1 MFVLNCQLCN
11 LCVVTQIPFQISILI
26 SVLGVLIS
34 IVNIIF
40 KCLGVCC
47 CVRVVLFMFSK
58 APSNCQEI
66 SKNISLQV
74 DAHQV
79 LKVNFITE
87 MQDSEIEIFCFLFL
101 SSKNSDSKTF
111 FYCVP
116 QHRKQLL
123 INNPTKQN
131 QYQCLHAESILLF

>member
-11 LCVVTQIPFQISILI
+11 LCVVTQIPFQISILV
-26 SVLGVLIS
+26 SVLGVLIR

-58 APSNCQEI
+58 APSNYQEI
-66 SKNISLQV
+66 SKNISL
-74 DAHQV
+74 QV

-87 MQDSEIEIFCFLFL
+87 MQDSEIEIFFCLFL
-101 SSKNSDSKTF
+101 SSKYSDSKTL

-116 QHRKQLL
+116 RYQKQLL